1 MLPESKENGTRKTDD
16 TVKTEETKERR
27 RKCEETMMFE
37 DKKRQCLNVC
47 TQNQKHSYK
56 QLTKI
61 RYEDHK

>member
-1 MLPESKENGTRKTDD
+1 MLPEDKENGRRKTDD

-61 RYEDHK
+61 RDEDHK

>member
-1 MLPESKENGTRKTDD
+1 M
-16 TVKTEETKERR
+16 KTEETKERR

-61 RYEDHK
+61 RDEDHK